1 MNIAPPS
8 AVEAAL
14 TAVLQADTGYPQS
27 PGAQAPEPFVDEN
40 RGAEH
45 LGVSPRTMQRWRMTG
60 TEPPWFRI
68 GRLAKYRIADLTT
81 WAEAQARISTSDK
94 IAEAWLACRRASTS
108 DVGNSDCRPTRR
120 RTSGRSETRS

>member
-8 AVEAAL
+8 TIEAAL
-14 TAVLQADTGYPQS
+14 TAVLQGDTGYPQS
-27 PGAQAPEPFVDEN
+27 PGAQTPEPFVDEN

-60 TEPPWFRI
+60 TGPPWFRI

-94 IAEAWLACRRASTS
+94 IAEAWLAC
-108 DVGNSDCRPTRR
+108 
-120 RTSGRSETRS
+120 